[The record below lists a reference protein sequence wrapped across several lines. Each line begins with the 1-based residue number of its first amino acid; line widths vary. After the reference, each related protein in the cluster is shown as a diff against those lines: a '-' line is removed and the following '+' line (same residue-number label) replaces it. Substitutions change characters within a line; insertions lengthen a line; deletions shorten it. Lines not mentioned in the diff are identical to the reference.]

1 MKPLWN
7 PNIPFPAFEDL
18 KTAKDTQYFPAHTLA
33 KEGYHFLLGAAVI
46 RKDGALRVSFAQSL
60 KTENDDHTR
69 LTESVS
75 EDGGK
80 TWRESVIADTANGC
94 GRSHGVYY
102 AKDDELYVFCPR
114 ARYDRID
121 RYPELKMEAY
131 RLQSDGTYQYLG
143 VALDDDFWPMCEPI
157 TLSDGSLVMAGLKAT
172 DGTAT
177 VARCVGDDL
186 LQWEM
191 ISIPN
196 PQNFRY
202 WGETTMVSRP
212 DRLVALVR
220 NSERIRNILVSEST
234 DGGKTWTG
242 LCESNFPASYSKL
255 YAGVLSNGLSYL
267 VFNMRDR
274 GGTSLTATHRNT
286 LAIAVGRDSFEKV
299 YLLRDGFDAPPIFW
313 RYNEWCY
320 PYAYEDVEN
329 GTLFVAYAKN
339 KEHCE
344 VAALPIKNL
353 TLDQR

>member
-1 MKPLWN
+1 MESQHPLSRVRRSQN
-7 PNIPFPAFEDL
+7 CQGYAVFPRA
-18 KTAKDTQYFPAHTLA
+18 
-33 KEGYHFLLGAAVI
+33 
-46 RKDGALRVSFAQSL
+46 
-60 KTENDDHTR
+60 HTR

-75 EDGGK
+75 E
-80 TWRESVIADTANGC
+80 
-94 GRSHGVYY
+94 
-102 AKDDELYVFCPR
+102 
-114 ARYDRID
+114 
-121 RYPELKMEAY
+121 
-131 RLQSDGTYQYLG
+131 
-143 VALDDDFWPMCEPI
+143 
-157 TLSDGSLVMAGLKAT
+157 
-172 DGTAT
+172 
-177 VARCVGDDL
+177 
-186 LQWEM
+186 
-191 ISIPN
+191 
-196 PQNFRY
+196 
-202 WGETTMVSRP
+202 
-212 DRLVALVR
+212 
-220 NSERIRNILVSEST
+220 

-255 YAGVLSNGLSYL
+255 YASVLSNGLSYL